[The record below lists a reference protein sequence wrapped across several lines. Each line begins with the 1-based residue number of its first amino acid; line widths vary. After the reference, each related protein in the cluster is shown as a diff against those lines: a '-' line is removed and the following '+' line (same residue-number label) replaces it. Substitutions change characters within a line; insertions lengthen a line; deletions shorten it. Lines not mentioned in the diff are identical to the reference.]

1 MNQAVFSS
9 LRRYSII
16 LRWLIPG
23 LTGICELS
31 IGLFE
36 HDPLIEGNF
45 LTCHKNGGVKS
56 SSGAVQNL
64 LLITVHP

>member
-1 MNQAVFSS
+1 MNPAVFSS

-16 LRWLIPG
+16 PQWPTPG
-23 LTGICELS
+23 LTGTCELS

-36 HDPLIEGNF
+36 HDTLIEGNF
-45 LTCHKNGGVKS
+45 LTRHKNGGVKS